1 MGPPLHKLLWSYHVL
16 TSTNSLF
23 FLTLALH
30 VFARLRCL
38 HFQAFRPS
46 IFCFACFQFLF
57 CSSFSFTH
65 RQILKKLV
73 RRVAWFVAGM
83 MARQQLAIA
92 DIMVP
97 WALLQQVL
105 QVWQLEPL
113 HLSQVERRASS
124 TIVLA
129 AHSMRRSS
137 FDWLRILCQE
147 ILFQRSRSRP
157 NVQWWPCPTR
167 ISRPASLPTFFATW
181 SVTSSWCCST
191 WMRLL
196 CEYKLPDLSFAFK
209 KALASSIVKSEM
221 SYVAGFARNLC
232 CTTTSEEWFQTWWE
246 GISSLRVTSTFLEAE
261 PCATCK

>member
-1 MGPPLHKLLWSYHVL
+1 ML

-46 IFCFACFQFLF
+46 IFCFAFFQFLF
-57 CSSFSFTH
+57 WSSFSFTH

-147 ILFQRSRSRP
+147 ILFQTKQVETKRAMMTLPYTNLPASIITDILRYLVCDEFMVLQYMNEVAVRVQAPRSIVCLQEGTRFQYRQVRDELRRRLRQESVLHNNIRGMVSDLMRRNLLLASHIHILRSR
-157 NVQWWPCPTR
+157 
-167 ISRPASLPTFFATW
+167 
-181 SVTSSWCCST
+181 
-191 WMRLL
+191 
-196 CEYKLPDLSFAFK
+196 
-209 KALASSIVKSEM
+209 ALRYM
-221 SYVAGFARNLC
+221 
-232 CTTTSEEWFQTWWE
+232 
-246 GISSLRVTSTFLEAE
+246 
-261 PCATCK
+261 